1 MLLDFD
7 GSLAPIVAR
16 PELAAPAPGA
26 RGALTAL
33 VERYAVVAVVTGR
46 RAEEVAALLSV
57 PGVRYEGLYG
67 LQGSAPE
74 LLLELL
80 AQVERAAASVPD
92 AWVEDKGVSIAVHYR
107 SAPDPARCR
116 VALIAALEPVAA
128 DAGMVVAEGKMVLEL
143 VPADRP
149 MKGGAVERI
158 ANGSALQAVL
168 YAGDDVADLDA
179 FGALD
184 RLDAAGL
191 ATVKVAVRGEET
203 PATLI
208 EAADLVVGGPEGLV
222 DLLRALGQPA

>member
-7 GSLAPIVAR
+7 GSLAPIVER
-16 PELAAPAPGA
+16 PELAAPEPGA
-26 RGALTAL
+26 REALRAL

-74 LLLELL
+74 LLLAVLPL
-80 AQVERAAASVPD
+80 VERAAASVPE

-107 SAPDPARCR
+107 AAPDPARSR
-116 VALIAALEPVAA
+116 VVLMAALEPVAS

-143 VPADRP
+143 VPANRP

-158 ANGSALQAVL
+158 AGASALQAVL
-168 YAGDDVADLDA
+168 YAGDDAADLDA
-179 FGALD
+179 FDALD
-184 RLDAAGL
+184 RLAAAGL
-191 ATVKVAVRGEET
+191 ATVKVAVGGGET
-203 PATLI
+203 PAALT
-208 EAADLVVGGPEGLV
+208 EAADLVVRGSRGLVELLRELGGP
-222 DLLRALGQPA
+222 A